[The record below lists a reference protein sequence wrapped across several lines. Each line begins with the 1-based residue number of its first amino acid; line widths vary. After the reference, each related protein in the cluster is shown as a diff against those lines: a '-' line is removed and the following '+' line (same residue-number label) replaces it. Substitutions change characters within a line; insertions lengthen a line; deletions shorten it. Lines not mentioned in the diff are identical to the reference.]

1 MDRDCTTAVKI
12 ASLCLCAFCKWGFLI
27 AVRVM
32 LFSSFNATVKG
43 NDEVIFYLIDPES
56 VH

>member
-1 MDRDCTTAVKI
+1 MTIKI
-12 ASLCLCAFCKWGFLI
+12 ASLYACAVCKRGFLI

-32 LFSSFNATVKG
+32 LFSSFNGTVEG
-43 NDEVIFYLIDPES
+43 NDEVIFYLIKPES